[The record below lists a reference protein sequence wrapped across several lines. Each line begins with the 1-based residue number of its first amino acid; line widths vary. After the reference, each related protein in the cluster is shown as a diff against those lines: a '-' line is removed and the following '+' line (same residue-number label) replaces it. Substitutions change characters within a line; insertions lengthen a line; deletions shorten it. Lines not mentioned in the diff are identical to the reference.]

1 MREDLSVDQLEAV
14 AARWR
19 ATRSAAALVEA
30 AALIRPGSDR
40 ARVRELL
47 GDPLVVSELA
57 SGGESWL
64 YVRADP
70 EVGQLE
76 SMSLAFD
83 ASGGLTGLD
92 RKPID

>member
-1 MREDLSVDQLEAV
+1 VTDDDLEGAG
-14 AARWR
+14 ARWQ
-19 ATRSAAALVEA
+19 ATRAAADIVKA
-30 AALIRPGSDR
+30 AAVIRPGSDR

-57 SGGESWL
+57 RGGESWL

-70 EVGQLE
+70 QVGQLE
-76 SMSLAFD
+76 SVSLSFD
-83 ASGGLTGLD
+83 ASGGFIGLD